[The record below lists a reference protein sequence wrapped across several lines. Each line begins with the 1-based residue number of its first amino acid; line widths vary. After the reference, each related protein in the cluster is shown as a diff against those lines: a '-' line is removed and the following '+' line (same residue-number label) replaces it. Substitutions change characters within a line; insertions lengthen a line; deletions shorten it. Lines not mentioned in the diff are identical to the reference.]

1 MLSFSNNKN
10 GRYRIICKNS
20 GNVVL
25 EKNYS
30 NNLLDG
36 QYTYYWDNGK
46 IRLTG
51 QYEKMHRMGTW
62 KTYESNGDLMYEK
75 NYDHKE
81 SPQTAQLVLLPI

>member
-10 GRYRIICKNS
+10 GRYRIVCKNS
-20 GNVVL
+20 GNIIL

-46 IRLTG
+46 VRFSGMFLNNKRIGL
-51 QYEKMHRMGTW
+51 W
-62 KTYESNGDLMYEK
+62 I
-75 NYDHKE
+75 NYDKNGAMIYKE
-81 SPQTAQLVLLPI
+81 RFD